1 MNKLTGELSQSSCQP
16 LKPPGGTE
24 MRNWP
29 QRAEWHVKGIISTDI
44 HFTIAFEVGLGGN
57 VWMKLEWQDVAG

>member
-29 QRAEWHVKGIISTDI
+29 QRAEWHVKGIISTIPDSCI
-44 HFTIAFEVGLGGN
+44 FPNIE
-57 VWMKLEWQDVAG
+57 KR